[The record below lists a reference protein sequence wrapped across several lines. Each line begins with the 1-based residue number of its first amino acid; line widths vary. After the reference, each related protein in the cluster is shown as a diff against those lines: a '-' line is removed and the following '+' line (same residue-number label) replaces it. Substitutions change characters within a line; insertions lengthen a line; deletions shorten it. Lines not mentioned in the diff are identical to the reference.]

1 MASCGKWS
9 SSMDNFE
16 NVSSVSFGKGK
27 LESRGRCVKIC
38 VVKELVKPNLMLKV
52 VYF

>member
-1 MASCGKWS
+1 MASCGKRS

-16 NVSSVSFGKGK
+16 NVSFGKGK

-38 VVKELVKPNLMLKV
+38 VVKEFVKLNLMLKV
-52 VYF
+52 VYL